1 MNQNRLGRRGG
12 IKNVGQWRQGHVGPN
27 QNNRQQHSEHDDRKP
42 GVTELKRRVTFKNA
56 GGRGGRGGVGIR
68 LSDVRVRQQL
78 EADQEMAGDVEISLQ
93 GKAGGQTGRFR
104 GGRGMRGRR
113 SGSPPPRM
121 MGFQVR
127 KRKKVKRLIHHTNSS
142 FRDAKNYK
150 RAHLVGFKSQ
160 SHMEVNMIRPL

>member
-12 IKNVGQWRQGHVGPN
+12 IKNFGQWRNNHGGNNN
-27 QNNRQQHSEHDDRKP
+27 QNNNNRQQHSEHDDRKP
-42 GVTELKRRVTFKNA
+42 GVTELKRRVTFKTA
-56 GGRGGRGGVGIR
+56 GGRGGRGMGIR

-78 EADQEMAGDVEISLQ
+78 EADQDMAGDVEVSMH
-93 GKAGGQTGRFR
+93 GKTGGFRGR

-127 KRKKVKRLIHHTNSS
+127 NEELTNI
-142 FRDAKNYK
+142 
-150 RAHLVGFKSQ
+150 RAEFTHVESERMNNF
-160 SHMEVNMIRPL
+160 